1 MGLNNSP
8 QFVQWKAD
16 CGLAT
21 VTINRPPLNPLSHQV
36 KAELLDGLEAIA
48 ADPEVRCVIL
58 HGAGGR
64 AFSVGADIKE
74 FPEVAS
80 GKQGRQHAIQEH
92 TLYNRIHYFPI
103 PTLAAIEGHCLG
115 GGLELALACDLRV
128 ASATSSLGFPEIK
141 LGLFPAGGGTERLPR
156 LIGESRA
163 RELMYAGNPV
173 DAAEAFRIGLV
184 NRLVPAG
191 EALGAAEGLGRD
203 IAARPG
209 AAVRTLK
216 RVLDHGL
223 CMGTLEAQQL
233 SVHAIAEL
241 FQSAEAQAG
250 IRAFLEG
257 RGKRQTGT
265 QG

>member
-1 MGLNNSP
+1 MGLKDAP
-8 QFVQWKAD
+8 QFVQWKAER
-16 CGLAT
+16 GLAT
-21 VTINRPPLNPLSHQV
+21 VTISRPPLNPLSHQV
-36 KAELLDGLEAIA
+36 KAELLHCLEAIA
-48 ADPEVRCVIL
+48 ADSEVRCVIL

-74 FPEVAS
+74 FPEIS
-80 GKQGRQHAIQEH
+80 GGKEAREHAIQEH

-115 GGLELALACDLRV
+115 GGLELALACNLRV
-128 ASATSSLGFPEIK
+128 ASATSSLGLPEIK

-163 RELMYAGNPV
+163 RELMYTGNPI
-173 DAAEAFRIGLV
+173 DAQEAYRIGLV

-191 EALGAAEGLGRD
+191 EALGAAEELGRD

-209 AAVRTLK
+209 GGLRTLK
-216 RVLDHGL
+216 MVLDHGL
-223 CMGTLEAQQL
+223 SMGPLDAQQL
-233 SVHAIAEL
+233 SVHAIAER

-250 IRAFLEG
+250 IRAFLED
-257 RGKRQTGT
+257 RAKRHTGT
-265 QG
+265 PG

>member
-1 MGLNNSP
+1 MGFNNLP
-8 QFVQWKAD
+8 QFVQWKAER
-16 CGLAT
+16 GLAT

-48 ADPEVRCVIL
+48 ADPEARCVVL

-128 ASATSSLGFPEIK
+128 ASVTSSLGFPEIK

-163 RELMYAGNPV
+163 RELMYTGNPI
-173 DAAEAFRIGLV
+173 DAEEAYRIGLV

-257 RGKRQTGT
+257 RAKR
-265 QG
+265 

>member
-1 MGLNNSP
+1 MGLNGSP
-8 QFVQWKAD
+8 QVVQLKAER
-16 CGLAT
+16 GLAT

-36 KAELLDGLEAIA
+36 KTELLDCLEAIA
-48 ADPEVRCVIL
+48 ADPEVRCVVL
-58 HGAGGR
+58 HGAGAR

-92 TLYNRIHYFPI
+92 TLYNRIHYFPV

-128 ASATSSLGFPEIK
+128 ASATSSLGFPEIT

-163 RELMYAGNPV
+163 RELMYTGNSI
-173 DAAEAFRIGLV
+173 DAQEAYRIGLV

-191 EALGAAEGLGRD
+191 GALAAAEELGRE

-209 AAVRTLK
+209 AALRTLK
-216 RVLDHGL
+216 MVLDHGL
-223 CMGTLEAQQL
+223 TMGLLEAQQL
-233 SVHAIAEL
+233 SVHAIAER

-250 IRAFLEG
+250 IRAFLES
-257 RGKRQTGT
+257 RVKRKTAT
-265 QG
+265 QD

>member
-1 MGLNNSP
+1 MALNNSP
-8 QFVQWKAD
+8 QFVQWTAER
-16 CGLAT
+16 GLAT
-21 VTINRPPLNPLSHQV
+21 VTISRPPLNPLSHQV
-36 KAELLDGLEAIA
+36 KAELLDCLEAIA
-48 ADPEVRCVIL
+48 ADPETRCVIL

-80 GKQGRQHAIQEH
+80 EKQGRQHAIQEH
-92 TLYNRIHYFPI
+92 TLYNRIHYFPV
-103 PTLAAIEGHCLG
+103 PTVAAIEGHCLG

-128 ASATSSLGFPEIK
+128 ASAASSLGFPEIK

-163 RELMYAGNPV
+163 RELMYTGNPI
-173 DAAEAFRIGLV
+173 DAQEAYRIGLV

-191 EALGAAEGLGRD
+191 EALGAAEELGRE

-209 AAVRTLK
+209 AALRTIK
-216 RVLDHGL
+216 MVLDHGL
-223 CMGTLEAQQL
+223 CMGPLEAQQL

-241 FQSAEAQAG
+241 FQSAAAQAG

-257 RGKRQTGT
+257 RGKGQAGT

>member
-1 MGLNNSP
+1 MSLSNAR
-8 QFVQWKAD
+8 QFVQWKAER
-16 CGLAT
+16 GLAT
-21 VTINRPPLNPLSHQV
+21 VTISRPPLNPLSHRV
-36 KAELLDGLEAIA
+36 KAELLDCLEAIA

-74 FPEVAS
+74 FPEIS
-80 GKQGRQHAIQEH
+80 GGKEAREHAIQEH
-92 TLYNRIHYFPI
+92 TLYNRIHYFPV
-103 PTLAAIEGHCLG
+103 PTLAAVEGHCLG

-128 ASATSSLGFPEIK
+128 ASATSSLGFPEVK

-163 RELMYAGNPV
+163 RELMYTGNPI
-173 DAAEAFRIGLV
+173 DAQEAYRIGLI

-191 EALGAAEGLGRD
+191 EALAAAETLGRD

-209 AAVRTLK
+209 TALRTLK
-216 RVLDHGL
+216 MVLDHGL
-223 CMGTLEAQQL
+223 GMGLLEAQQL
-233 SVHAIAEL
+233 SVQGIAEL
-241 FQSAEAQAG
+241 FQSAETQAS
-250 IRAFLEG
+250 IRAFLES
-257 RGKRQTGT
+257 RSKRQAGS